1 MEVGLWAEIRRLKE
15 VEKLTQRAIA
25 RRLHCCTKTV
35 QKALKMREPPSQ
47 TPAKP
52 GQSILDPYRPRIDAL
67 IDKYPE
73 LSAVRVREEI
83 SKGDDGY
90 PGGVSLVRRYLRQIR
105 PVRGRIYQEVFYEPS
120 EAMQVDWGE
129 CGRVV
134 IGNTS
139 RKVSVLVATL
149 CFSRYGYIEFSL
161 SQKKA
166 DFYRALVCALSFFGG
181 SPRKIIV
188 DNLKT
193 AVLNGSGRHACFH
206 PEFLAFCGHFCMEP
220 IACARRD
227 PESKGIA
234 EASVRY
240 VKHNALK
247 GREEELSLWEDYPKL
262 ADYWLN
268 KVANVRIHESTK
280 ERPVDRFEKER
291 GLLRPLP
298 TIPFDT
304 NEIVSALVTPHAR
317 VHFDGNRYSA
327 PPELARKTI
336 MVRAD
341 AGQVRIFYQGAE
353 VACHTRCYQRGQLVC
368 QAEHQLAALKMR
380 SRARANQVE
389 EAFDALGPQARA
401 FHLELRK
408 RPLKTTVHLRRLL
421 NLVRLYGR
429 RDVLTAVEQAMAYQT
444 YDAAYVETLLLQER
458 RRRELPSPT
467 PLLPRRRDLMEEIDL
482 EEPDPGVYERFCND
496 NQKEESSDE

>member
-1 MEVGLWAEIRRLKE
+1 MHVGLWAEIRRLKE
-15 VEKLTQRAIA
+15 VEKLSQRAIA

-35 QKALKMREPPSQ
+35 QKALKMREPPTQ

-52 GQSILDPYRPRIDAL
+52 AQSILDPYRPRIDAL

-73 LSAVRVREEI
+73 LSAVRVLEEI

-90 PGGVSLVRRYLRQIR
+90 SGGVSLVRRYLRQIR
-105 PVRGRIYQEVFYEPS
+105 PVRGRIYQEVFYEPG
-120 EAMQVDWGE
+120 EAMQVDWGD
-129 CGRVV
+129 CGRVM

-139 RKVSVLVATL
+139 RRVSVLVATL

-166 DFYRALVCALSFFGG
+166 DFYRALVHALDFFGG
-181 SPRKIIV
+181 SPRKIIF
-188 DNLKT
+188 DNLKA

-206 PEFLAFCGHFCMEP
+206 PEFLALCGHFCMEP

-240 VKHNALK
+240 VKRNALQ
-247 GREEELSLWEDYPKL
+247 GREEELSCWEDYPKL
-262 ADYWLN
+262 AADWLKN
-268 KVANVRIHESTK
+268 VANVRIHESTK
-280 ERPVDRFEKER
+280 ERPLDRFEKER
-291 GLLRPLP
+291 SLLRPLP

-304 NEIVSALVTPHAR
+304 DELVSALVTPHAR
-317 VHFDGNRYSA
+317 VKFDGNRYSA

-341 AGQVRIFYQGAE
+341 ARQVRIFHQGAE
-353 VACHTRCYQRGQLVC
+353 VACHTRCYERGQLVC
-368 QAEHQLAALKMR
+368 QTQHQLAALKLR
-380 SRARANQVE
+380 SRVRANQVE
-389 EAFDALGPQARA
+389 EAFDALGPEART

-429 RDVLTAVEQAMAYQT
+429 QDVLAAIEQALVYQT

-458 RRRELPSPT
+458 RRRELPSPM

-482 EEPDPGVYERFCND
+482 EEPDPGAYERFCND

>member
-52 GQSILDPYRPRIDAL
+52 GRSILDPYRPRIDAL
-67 IDKYPE
+67 IGKYPE

-83 SKGDDGY
+83 SKGNDGY

-105 PVRGRIYQEVFYEPS
+105 PVRGRIYQEVFYEPG

-129 CGRVV
+129 CGRVA

-166 DFYRALVCALSFFGG
+166 DFYRALVHALSFFGG
-181 SPRKIIV
+181 SPRKIIF

-206 PEFLAFCGHFCMEP
+206 PEFLGFCGHFCMEP

-304 NEIVSALVTPHAR
+304 DEIVSALVTPHAR

-327 PPELARKTI
+327 PPELTRKTI

-353 VACHTRCYQRGQLVC
+353 VACHARCYQRGQLVC
-368 QAEHQLAALKMR
+368 QTEHQLAALKMR

-389 EAFDALGPQARA
+389 EAFDALGPQART

-429 RDVLTAVEQAMAYQT
+429 RDVLAAIEQAIAYQT

-482 EEPDPGVYERFCND
+482 EEPDPGAYDRFCNN
-496 NQKEESSDE
+496 NQQ

>member
-52 GQSILDPYRPRIDAL
+52 AHSILDPYGPRIDAL

-73 LSAVRVREEI
+73 LSAVRVLEEI

-90 PGGVSLVRRYLRQIR
+90 SGGVSLVRRYLRQIR
-105 PVRGRIYQEVFYEPS
+105 PVRGRIYQEVFYEPG

-129 CGRVV
+129 CGRVM

-139 RKVSVLVATL
+139 RRVSVLVATL

-166 DFYRALVCALSFFGG
+166 DFYRALVHALDFFGG
-181 SPRKIIV
+181 SPRKIIF
-188 DNLKT
+188 DNLKA

-206 PEFLAFCGHFCMEP
+206 PEFLALCGHFCMEP
-220 IACARRD
+220 IACAVAIRSRKGSRRRAC
-227 PESKGIA
+227 GMC
-234 EASVRY
+234 
-240 VKHNALK
+240 KHNALQ
-247 GREEELSLWEDYPKL
+247 GRDEELSCWEDYPKL
-262 ADYWLN
+262 ASYWLK

-280 ERPVDRFEKER
+280 ERPLDRFEKER

-304 NEIVSALVTPHAR
+304 DEIVSALVTPHA
-317 VHFDGNRYSA
+317 
-327 PPELARKTI
+327 
-336 MVRAD
+336 
-341 AGQVRIFYQGAE
+341 AGQLRWQSLLRPPGVGEEDDHGSRGRCAGA
-353 VACHTRCYQRGQLVC
+353 G
-368 QAEHQLAALKMR
+368 
-380 SRARANQVE
+380 
-389 EAFDALGPQARA
+389 
-401 FHLELRK
+401 
-408 RPLKTTVHLRRLL
+408 
-421 NLVRLYGR
+421 
-429 RDVLTAVEQAMAYQT
+429 
-444 YDAAYVETLLLQER
+444 
-458 RRRELPSPT
+458 
-467 PLLPRRRDLMEEIDL
+467 LLPRSRSGLPRAVLRARPTAVPDGTPTGGLEDAKSGTGEPGGRDLRHL
-482 EEPDPGVYERFCND
+482 GASGASVPPGVAQASPEDDRSPSPPAEPGAALRPTATCWRPSSRRRSTRRTTPPMWKPSCCRSDGGGSCLLRRRFVRNAAT
-496 NQKEESSDE
+496 